1 VIVFMLLTSSS
12 FEKTYFLHHLLIA
25 KISKLQI
32 FIFHFSRDLYRLTK
46 IILHYINFKYLS
58 QLFFFFTH
66 HQIIFLLLL
75 NFISYLFLL
84 IYNSELLYQQIY
96 FLLLLNF
103 ISYLFLLIYNSELL
117 YQQIYFLL
125 SSFSLFND
133 LISIFNN
140 IFFLS
145 SLCWIET

>member
-1 VIVFMLLTSSS
+1 MWEVIKYEVIVFMLLTSSS

-96 FLLLLNF
+96 FLL
-103 ISYLFLLIYNSELL
+103 
-117 YQQIYFLL
+117 